1 MALTPQENAAVYA
14 AYTQGYNNVTLAVDN
29 HNIASGGADI
39 EDGVMQ
45 HAAYGIGTSLT
56 SAAVG
61 MFNSV
66 KALGN
71 LAGADMPMTDTREV
85 VHEVFGDEASAY
97 YARNKLGVD
106 IAGMVGS
113 TLAVG
118 LGAVGALRAA
128 QARGVLSAGF
138 QNATGLRNADI
149 VLGSAQTMAARQA
162 VLSNATQFSW
172 NNRSTWAA
180 IGWGFRQNV
189 QEALVAEAAWHL
201 THNQNEVINPEHVS
215 AWESISNN
223 ATDGLPFLIGGAV
236 LGTAIDAARIGGSLR
251 SAYNA
256 AESVPETAALKSVI
270 SELQTAA
277 LAPGDTLTKILH
289 GREAVAQLAELKTEV
304 PQELR
309 KFHAQRVQQAQTE
322 LTKLEQDAIIRMN
335 RVEGEYG
342 KQAPL
347 ELVQQAL
354 ASGKADDAVGVLG
367 NATAIRLVTPEE
379 QIAQRTFFTQT
390 AAPTIVSGDVA
401 GAPAAGPS
409 VPLSTLEDYDT
420 LRRINEVRV
429 RGNNAVFTELS
440 KHLEQFSRTRRPAKD
455 NIIVEIADYAASKKN
470 PAFEELLTLIR
481 RDMADPVF
489 SRLEQLGEVRKL
501 ERNGLKIGGTVIPP
515 QYAERFASIIV
526 DVATDLQH
534 SKTGLEA
541 TTRMPGMTKLLR
553 AANAGALEPY
563 NSSRAFYNLRTG
575 TIRQSAMLLAHDLG
589 DVLEQGGQ
597 ITIAG
602 TKLAFQYKQDYFAA
616 RNLLSRIA
624 GFGVEHS
631 DDPFLEASALWAAAA
646 KRPLPQQLGNSFVVQ
661 ATDLPTVERV
671 AAEMRAEQR
680 ITLRTATGEADR
692 VLTRDQAVAYIDEA
706 KASLRQELQLAGLT
720 DAQIAAL
727 LNVDEA
733 FAMGVKNTDS
743 MLIGKRDFTKPE
755 TVAVQYRPYDPKEIE
770 IRARTMSGLSERI
783 KKQQALSAAAAG
795 RVLGPQVFELF
806 PDAPE
811 NVLRALRLTEQR
823 ATLVTSAQSEFGG
836 AREFFSYVGR
846 LVHQTIDARRQQIET
861 DMHGFYQ
868 SLTQREKYAER
879 AQLALF
885 ENLART
891 HDYRLMHLPQADGTI
906 ALHAV
911 RDDAYLEV
919 QKAVQEAMS
928 VSARKAVN
936 STSVNSQPEIN
947 RVAEKMLA
955 AQMFSMIEQKRAIKF
970 LPDVADV
977 VQYKNRMNQ
986 QFIAN
991 DKAIAQALGK
1001 HITRHPDVY
1010 YPTPV
1015 NLRRTPYV
1023 AFVKP
1028 KSVHARDNDAASYML
1043 YAESDEVLQQK
1054 IRIAQE
1060 RYGARF
1066 DIVTQKDVSAYKQMK
1081 GEYEEG
1087 KVFNEWDFD
1096 KDLQRLG
1103 KAGNLLPSIDVDA
1116 VESLDLIRNWM
1127 HRRGEQQIRAAVEL
1141 RYSDVVQGLRYAD
1154 AAADAVASPLPGVRK
1169 EAYTMYKDSLRTM
1182 MSARSYSGWMEG
1194 MYRDVNGIVGE
1205 YASKALDAAANAIRS
1220 IRSTRG
1226 FDQARMDAITAELDK
1241 LGVEMPYKTAFDALT
1256 ASEVVSDGRTLAS
1269 LSRMLN
1275 TLVAGSTLR
1284 LDFMNSFLQAVSTP
1298 ILGLGVIREAKM
1310 ALRGTDA
1317 GARLLD
1323 MTTVLN
1329 PANGARE
1336 PTATKLLSTG
1346 IRNVFVR
1353 NEATMELA
1361 EALRKRGVLADYTRQ
1376 YLEAH
1381 DFSSLNGRHT
1391 IQQLQQ
1397 KIDNIMDKGGKITGH
1412 MLAEDMSRLWIADAV
1427 RQIGE
1432 VRGLS
1437 KEEIYRAAA
1446 NAVDKV
1452 HGIYRAHS
1460 RVQLFNGVIG
1470 QSIGLFQTYMFNF
1483 GQYMFRSIGDR
1494 GRREAAIMLGM
1505 QSAIFGVRSLPGFG
1519 QFNAAVAAT
1528 NSAGID
1534 VYSMAGTDADPTGLT
1549 SYALYGLG
1557 SSFLLPTDLYSRG
1570 DMVLRHATVVPTDL
1584 ADLPAVGI
1592 ISKATAN
1599 LVDTIGAMADANST
1613 DELLSAAVHGLAH
1626 NGLNR
1631 PLQGLGVWA
1640 QGSITTNQAVPLLQN
1655 VNYTDYDR
1663 SEGLNAVAIA
1673 TRVLGAKPRD
1683 EAILLDA
1690 YYRRT
1695 AYQTAQNLKLKE
1707 LGENVRTLA
1716 LRTGEIDD
1724 DSVAELLDDYKDAG
1738 GTVENFNAFM
1748 VRNLGIARKQGVE
1761 EFARKMSAGNTA
1773 AARSYNAWMLE
1784 RGGEPNWQLD
1794 SMLVRDGADTTIGG
1808 ALQDVEAE

>member
-256 AESVPETAALKSVI
+256 AEAVPETAALKTVI
-270 SELQTAA
+270 SDLQTAA
-277 LAPGDTLTKILH
+277 LTPGDTLTKILR
-289 GREAVAQLAELKTEV
+289 GREAVQALAQPAADL
-304 PQELR
+304 PPELR
-309 KFHAQRVQQAQTE
+309 SFHAQRVTQANKQ
-322 LTKLEQDAIIRMN
+322 LTALEQDAIARMN
-335 RVEGEYG
+335 RVTGKYG
-342 KQAPL
+342 KQAAM
-347 ELVQQAL
+347 ELVQQAT
-354 ASGKADDAVGVLG
+354 ASGKAEDAVGIIG
-367 NATAIRLVTPEE
+367 NASAVRLATVQE
-379 QIAQRTFFTQT
+379 QIAQREFFTQT
-390 AAPTIVSGDVA
+390 AAPTIVQGPVEA
-401 GAPAAGPS
+401 APATKQL
-409 VPLSTLEDYDT
+409 PLTDLDNYDT

-429 RGNNAVFTELS
+429 RGNNAVFAELS
-440 KHLEQFSRTRRPAKD
+440 KHLEQFVRSRKPQKD
-455 NIIVEIADYAASKKN
+455 NII
-470 PAFEELLTLIR
+470 EELLQYSDRDGKFTELLGLIR
-481 RDMADPVF
+481 RDMNDPVL
-489 SRLEQLGEVRKL
+489 SSIEALGETRKL
-501 ERNGLKIGGTVIPP
+501 ERAGLKIGGTVIPP
-515 QYAERFASIIV
+515 QYAERFAEVIV
-526 DVATDLQH
+526 DAATQLQH
-534 SKTGLEA
+534 SSTGLEA
-541 TTRMPGMTKLLR
+541 TTRMPGMAGLLR

-616 RNLLSRIA
+616 RNLLNRIA

-646 KRPLPQQLGNSFVVQ
+646 KRPLPQPLGNSFVVQ
-661 ATDLPTVERV
+661 ATDLPMVERV

-692 VLTRDQAVAYIDEA
+692 VLTRDQAIEYIDEA
-706 KASLRQELQLAGLT
+706 KAALRKELQLAGLT

-868 SLTQREKYAER
+868 SLAQREKYAER

-891 HDYRLMHLPQADGTI
+891 HDYRLLHLPQADGTI

-1001 HITRHPDVY
+1001 HVVRHPDVY

-1028 KSVHARDNDAASYML
+1028 KAVHARDNDAASYML

-1154 AAADAVASPLPGVRK
+1154 AAADAAASPLPGVRK

-1226 FDQARMDAITAELDK
+1226 FDQARLDAVAAELDK
-1241 LGVEMPYKTAFDALT
+1241 LGVELPYKTAFDALA
-1256 ASEVVSDGRTLAS
+1256 ASEVVSDGRTLSS
-1269 LSRMLN
+1269 LTRLLN
-1275 TLVAGSTLR
+1275 TLVAGSMLR
-1284 LDFMNSFLQAVSTP
+1284 LDFMNSFLQVVSTP
-1298 ILGLGVIREAKM
+1298 ILGLGVVREAKV

-1317 GARLLD
+1317 GKRLLD

-1381 DFSSLNGRHT
+1381 DFSDLNGRHT

-1397 KIDNIMDKGGKITGH
+1397 KVDNVMDVGSKITGH

-1534 VYSMAGTDADPTGLT
+1534 VYSMAGTDADPSGLT

-1557 SSFLLPTDLYSRG
+1557 SSFILPTDLYSRG

-1584 ADLPAVGI
+1584 ADIPSIGV

-1599 LVDTIGAMADANST
+1599 LVDTIGAMAGANSS
-1613 DELLSAAVHGLAH
+1613 DELISAAVHGLAH

-1631 PLQGLGVWA
+1631 PLQGIGVWM
-1640 QGSITTNQAVPLLQN
+1640 QGSITTNQAVPLLQD
-1655 VNYTDYDR
+1655 VNYTDYDKA
-1663 SEGLNAVAIA
+1663 EGINAVAIA

-1716 LRTGEIDD
+1716 LRNGEVDD
-1724 DSVAELLDDYKDAG
+1724 ETVAEFMDDYRGAG
-1738 GTVENFNAFM
+1738 GTIENFNAFM